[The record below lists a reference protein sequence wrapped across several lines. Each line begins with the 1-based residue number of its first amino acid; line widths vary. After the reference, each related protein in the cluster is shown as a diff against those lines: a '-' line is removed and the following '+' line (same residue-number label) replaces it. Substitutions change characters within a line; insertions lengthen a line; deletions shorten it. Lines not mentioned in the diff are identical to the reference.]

1 MRRYNVDLRL
11 SREETVLNQLVS
23 QSSDVT
29 DIASRELTVTVDV
42 TRDPATSIPNSP
54 SVESPP
60 PIQNSSPY
68 ITRFGRECKDPA
80 KFMD

>member
-1 MRRYNVDLRL
+1 MRLNNLDLRL
-11 SREETVLNQLVS
+11 SREENVSNQLLS
-23 QSSDVT
+23 QRSDVT

-60 PIQNSSPY
+60 TVQNSLPY
-68 ITRFGRECKDPA
+68 ITRSGRECKKPA
-80 KFMD
+80 RFMD